1 MDQCCNSASAMTG
14 SRRWSVRDRYGHDIY
29 LRDERW
35 RHIIDPSNHPEMSP
49 CEDRLKETIRTG
61 TRKQDPLNPLKY
73 RYMKEFENL
82 AADNTHV
89 WVLCCSGSMRTMLGN
104 RSQTITS

>member
-1 MDQCCNSASAMTG
+1 MMG
-14 SRRWSVRDRYGHDIY
+14 GRRWSVRDRYGHDIY
-29 LRDERW
+29 LTDERW

-49 CEDRLKETIRTG
+49 CEDQLKETIRTG

-73 RYMKEFENL
+73 RYMKEFDNL

-89 WVLCCSGSMRTMLGN
+89 VGIVLFRFTEDDAGQPLPNNYIVTAYQKEIR
-104 RSQTITS
+104 